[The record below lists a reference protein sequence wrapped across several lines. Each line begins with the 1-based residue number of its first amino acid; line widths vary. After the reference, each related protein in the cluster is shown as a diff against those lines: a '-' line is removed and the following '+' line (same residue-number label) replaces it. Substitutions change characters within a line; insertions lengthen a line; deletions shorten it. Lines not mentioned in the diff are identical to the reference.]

1 MSSHNSGSAAAA
13 AFSNRYRVGSNTSPS
28 LTTNT
33 AALAELAHRE
43 YQRGDY
49 EAAETHCMQ
58 LWRQD
63 PSNTGVLLLLS
74 SIHFQCRRFDKSSQF
89 SQMAIKQN
97 PLLAEAYSNLGNVF
111 KEKGQLQEALENY
124 RHSVRLK
131 PDFIDGYINLA
142 AACVAAGDMEQA
154 VQAYVSALQYNPDL
168 YCVRSDLGNLLKAL
182 GRLDEAKSC
191 YLKAIETC
199 PTFAV
204 AWSNL
209 GCVFNAQ
216 GEIWLAIHHFEK
228 AVQLDPNFLDAYI
241 NLGNVLKEARIFDR
255 AVAAYLRALTLSPSN
270 AVVHGNLACVYYEQG
285 MIDLAIDTYRR
296 AIDLQP
302 NFPDAYCNLAN
313 ALKEK
318 GQVGE
323 AEECYSTALTLCPT
337 HADSLN
343 NLANIKR
350 EQGKI
355 EEATRLYLKALEVFP
370 EFAAAH
376 SNLASVLQQQGKL
389 TEALLHYKEAIRIS
403 PTFADAY
410 SNMGN
415 TLKEMGDI
423 QGALQCYTRAIQINP
438 AFADAHSNLAS
449 IHKDSGNIPEAI
461 QSYRTA
467 LKLKPDFPDAYC
479 NLSHCLQ
486 IICDWSD
493 YETRMAKLVAI
504 VADQIDKNRL
514 PSVHPHHSML
524 YPLSHEQ
531 RKAIAA
537 KHAALCLE
545 KVSVLHKP
553 EYDFSHLKGS
563 KIIRIGYLSSDFGN
577 HPTSHLM
584 QSIPGMHD
592 RSRVEVFCYALSPDD
607 GTTFRSKIGAECD
620 HFVDLS
626 MIPCNG
632 AAADKIYADGI
643 HILVNMNGYT
653 KGARNEIFAL
663 RPAPIQVMWLGYPG
677 TSGAPYMDYII
688 TDAITSP
695 LSLAHQY
702 SEKLAYMPDTFFI
715 GDHRQMFP
723 HLIERFIVSSN
734 ATAGLLSAANCASDS
749 SNPDCSASLIPDN
762 VSIVNATDV
771 SPILEKVEVKKVKE
785 VAVVTATVTTTTTSA
800 SGNKPVTSTVVSTVE
815 KVEVV
820 KKIVELPTT
829 QPVQTMI
836 STGQLQTSVN
846 GILVQ
851 NGLATTQLNTKAAT
865 GEEVPKSIVVTTRQQ
880 YGLPEDAIVY
890 CNFNQLYKID
900 PATMRMW
907 VNILKKVYNSVL
919 WLLRFPAHGEANVLA
934 YAASMGLPAGRI
946 IMSNVAAKEEHVRR
960 GQLADVCLD
969 TPLCNGHT
977 TGMDVLWAGTPMVT
991 LAGETLASRVASS
1004 QLTCLG
1010 LPELIAHSAQE
1021 YEDIAIRLGR
1031 DRQYLKAIRAKVW
1044 KNRVESPLFSV
1055 SVYTR
1060 NLEDVY
1066 TRMWRRHETGLPV
1079 GHLVI
1084 DKTGEKSNTNN
1095 QVIVTSM
1102 SVVSTPSN

>member
-1 MSSHNSGSAAAA
+1 MAAIVSESSGVNVNKRSKTNDINVTTAV
-13 AFSNRYRVGSNTSPS
+13 AFQS
-28 LTTNT
+28 
-33 AALAELAHRE
+33 LAELAHRE
-43 YQRGDY
+43 YQAGDY
-49 EAAETHCMQ
+49 DNAERHCMQ

-63 PSNTGVLLLLS
+63 PTNTGVLLLLS
-74 SIHFQCRRFDKSSQF
+74 SIHFQCRRLEKSAHF
-89 SQMAIKQN
+89 SSLAIKQN
-97 PLLAEAYSNLGNVF
+97 PMLAEAYSNLGNVY
-111 KEKGQLQEALENY
+111 KERGQLQEALENY
-124 RHSVRLK
+124 RHAVRLK

-142 AACVAAGDMEQA
+142 AALVAAGDMEQA

-182 GRLDEAKSC
+182 GRLDEAKAC

-228 AVQLDPNFLDAYI
+228 AVALDPNFLDAYI

-255 AVAAYLRALTLSPSN
+255 AVAAYLRALNLNPNN

-285 MIDLAIDTYRR
+285 LIDLAIDTYRR
-296 AIDLQP
+296 AIELQP

-318 GQVGE
+318 GLVTE
-323 AEECYSTALTLCPT
+323 AEECYNTALRLCPT

-350 EQGKI
+350 EQGFI

-389 TEALLHYKEAIRIS
+389 NEALMHYKEAIRIS

-423 QGALQCYTRAIQINP
+423 QGALQCYSRAIQINP

-461 QSYRTA
+461 ASYRTA

-479 NLSHCLQ
+479 NLAHCLQ
-486 IICDWSD
+486 IVCDWTD
-493 YETRMAKLVAI
+493 YEARMKKLVAI
-504 VADQIDKNRL
+504 VADQLEKNRL

-524 YPLSHEQ
+524 YPLSHEF

-537 KHAALCLE
+537 RHANLCLE
-545 KVSVLHKP
+545 KIQVLHKP
-553 EYDFSHLKGS
+553 PYQHAKELSSSKG
-563 KIIRIGYLSSDFGN
+563 ILRIGYVSSDFGN

-584 QSIPGMHD
+584 QSVPGMHNID
-592 RSRVEVFCYALSPDD
+592 CVEIFCYALSTDD
-607 GTTFRSKIGAECD
+607 GTTFRSKIAAEA
-620 HFVDLS
+620 HNFVDLS
-626 MIPCNG
+626 SIACNG
-632 AAADKIYADGI
+632 KAADRIFNDGI

-677 TSGAPYMDYII
+677 TSGAPFMDYIV
-688 TDAITSP
+688 TDRITSP

-702 SEKLAYMPDTFFI
+702 SEKLAFMPDTFFV
-715 GDHRQMFP
+715 GDHKQMFP
-723 HLIERFIVSSN
+723 HLIERAIIDPK
-734 ATAGLLSAANCASDS
+734 DS
-749 SNPDCSASLIPDN
+749 FGRKSEVPDN
-762 VSIVNATDV
+762 VSIVNATDL
-771 SPILEKVEVKKVKE
+771 SPIIEKAEVKKIKE
-785 VAVVTATVTTTTTSA
+785 VAVATTISSEKA
-800 SGNKPVTSTVVSTVE
+800 EPKIE

-820 KKIVELPTT
+820 KTIIDLPST
-829 QPVQTMI
+829 PVQNMI
-836 STGQLQTSVN
+836 STGQVQTSVN
-846 GILVQ
+846 GVVVQ
-851 NGLATTQLNTKAAT
+851 NGLATNQINNKAAT
-865 GEEVPKSIVVTTRQQ
+865 GEEAPKSILVTSRQQ

-900 PATMRMW
+900 PATLQVW
-907 VNILKKVYNSVL
+907 VNILKRVPNSVL
-919 WLLRFPAHGEANVLA
+919 WLLRFPAVGEPNILA
-934 YAASMGLPAGRI
+934 SATQLGLTQNRI
-946 IMSNVAAKEEHVRR
+946 IFSNVAAKEEHVRR
-960 GQLADVCLD
+960 GQLADLCLD

-1010 LPELIAHSAQE
+1010 VPELIAHSRQE
-1021 YEDIAIRLGR
+1021 YEDIAVRLGT
-1031 DRQYLKAIRAKVW
+1031 DKDYLKAIRAKVW
-1044 KNRVESPLFSV
+1044 AARTESPLFNV
-1055 SVYTR
+1055 KTYAT
-1060 NLEDVY
+1060 NLEKLFY
-1066 TRMWRRHETGLPV
+1066 RMWERYQR
-1079 GHLVI
+1079 
-1084 DKTGEKSNTNN
+1084 GEKPDHITEW
-1095 QVIVTSM
+1095 
-1102 SVVSTPSN
+1102 P